1 MLDVKQFI
9 KELKTY
15 DLVGI
20 DFEVMA
26 EAFEFGKKAHTGQM
40 RKSGEPYFTHPIA
53 VCFILAELEM
63 DQDTL
68 VAALLHDVIEDTPIS
83 FEEIAEKFGKT
94 VAHLVDGVTK
104 LDKIHYETREERE
117 ADNVRK
123 MFLAMAEDIR
133 VILIKLAD
141 RLHNIRTLKFQTG
154 DKKIEKARE
163 TLEVYAPIAHRL
175 GIFKIKWELEDISLL
190 YLDPEGYYDLVA
202 KINKK
207 RTSRENFIDGV
218 IGKLQTAMSDMN
230 IEAEIYGRSKN
241 FYSIYK
247 KMKYQH
253 KNFDEIFDITAVRII
268 VDSVKDC
275 YGALGIVHTMWK
287 PLQGRFKDYIAM
299 PKANMYQS
307 LHTTLISENGDP
319 FEVQIRTE
327 EMHRVAEYGIAA
339 HWKYKEGKNG
349 VGELDEKLAWLRQS
363 MELHK
368 EVEKSEDF
376 VEGLKVDIFSH
387 MVYVFTPKGKVIEL
401 PAGSTPV
408 DFAYKIHSGVGN
420 SCIGAKVDGRI
431 VPLNYVLDNGKIVEI
446 ITSKNASGPSRDWL
460 KFVQSTGA
468 KNKIKRWFKK
478 ERREENIEKGR
489 EMIEREVRRNG
500 FNMADFQRADWLE
513 VILNKLTIKSLED
526 LYAAV
531 GYGGILTS
539 QVIPK
544 MRELYRLEKQKQE
557 QQAESEAMSTGNYQA
572 QMQSKAKRRSNN
584 HGVIVDGIDETT
596 IRFARCC
603 NPLPGDHIIG
613 FITRGRGITV
623 HRSDCTNL
631 EMTEEAKARYI
642 EVHWAEDESASYEAE
657 ILIIASDRKN
667 ILADITASIS
677 DNDVMLNGVS
687 AKRTKDGLAMINLK
701 LEINSIDQL
710 TKIINKYKAWQEVI
724 DVKRVTN

>member
-1 MLDVKQFI
+1 MLDVKKFI
-9 KELKTY
+9 AELKKY
-15 DLVGI
+15 ELSGI
-20 DFEVMA
+20 DYVVMKKA
-26 EAFEFGKKAHTGQM
+26 YEFGKKAHTGQL

-68 VAALLHDVIEDTPIS
+68 VAALLHDVIEDTPVS
-83 FEEIAEKFGKT
+83 YEEIAEQFGKI
-94 VAHLVDGVTK
+94 VANLVDGVTK

-123 MFLAMAEDIR
+123 MVLAMAEDIR

-141 RLHNIRTLKFQTG
+141 RLHNIRTLKFQTD
-154 DKKIEKARE
+154 DKKIIKARE
-163 TLEVYAPIAHRL
+163 TLEIYAPIAHRL

-207 RTSRENFIDGV
+207 RSAREDFINSV
-218 IGKLQTAMSDMN
+218 IAKLRNELNEMN
-230 IEAEIYGRSKN
+230 IDAEIYGRPKN

-247 KMKYQH
+247 KMKFQH

-268 VDSVKDC
+268 VDNVKDC
-275 YGALGIVHTMWK
+275 YGVLGIVHTLWK
-287 PLQGRFKDYIAM
+287 PIQGRFKDYIAM
-299 PKANMYQS
+299 PKTNMYQS
-307 LHTTLISENGDP
+307 LHTTLISDIGDP

-339 HWKYKEGKNG
+339 HWKYKEGNDSASK
-349 VGELDEKLAWLRQS
+349 LDQKLAWLRQS

-368 EVEKSEDF
+368 EIEKPEEF
-376 VEGLKVDIFSH
+376 VESLKMDIFTH
-387 MVYVFTPKGKVIEL
+387 MVYVFTPKGRVIEL

-460 KFVQSTGA
+460 KFVQSSGA

-489 EMIEREVRRNG
+489 EMIEREIRRNG
-500 FNMADFQRADWLE
+500 FSMNDFQRPEWLE
-513 VILNKLTIKSLED
+513 IILGKLTVKNLDD

-544 MRELYRLEKQKQE
+544 MRELYREEKKKKEQNQELEVTQ
-557 QQAESEAMSTGNYQA
+557 SNYR
-572 QMQSKAKRRSNN
+572 SSSVSHKRSSSN
-584 HGVIVDGIDETT
+584 HGIIVDGIDDTT

-613 FITRGRGITV
+613 FITRGRGITI

-631 EMTEEAKARYI
+631 ETTEEVRARFI
-642 EVHWAEDESASYEAE
+642 EVRWADSDDASYEAE
-657 ILIIASDRKN
+657 IQIISPDRKN
-667 ILADITASIS
+667 LLADATGIVS
-677 DNDVMLNGVS
+677 DMDVLVNGVA
-687 AKRTKDGLAMINLK
+687 AKRSKDGMVMINIKIEIKGIEQLK
-701 LEINSIDQL
+701 
-710 TKIINKYKAWQEVI
+710 KIMNKYKAMPDVI